1 MRLCNS
7 ILALPMINLL
17 VLNTLFFTIPY
28 IGCLKYSYFA
38 NFDSIGHLV
47 IPTKSRAFLVP
58 FDI

>member
-28 IGCLKYSYFA
+28 IGWLKYLYFA
-38 NFDSIGHLV
+38 NFDSIDHLV
-47 IPTKSRAFLVP
+47 TPIKSRVLIP